1 MENIELELA
10 QRYAAAPVVEK
21 TAPPAVCNVIDFG
34 QATESLN
41 LAAAPRTEKALPRE
55 NRGRDHLTQTMND
68 KDFLDEIN
76 IFKLGGGGKKS
87 PPSPSGDFGP
97 PYLEMTTDN
106 LPFPDTPGNCVFYL
120 PEAMEVDGKTFP
132 RNAKL
137 ILTTHEDGSRE
148 IEYTPMVLPPLPHRD
163 DLLNRGV
170 LSALTALAA
179 GFVLLIVNIILGA
192 NLGLSPQ
199 VSGMLV
205 LFGTFSVF
213 KGEMERRKRACI
225 PARG

>member
-1 MENIELELA
+1 
-10 QRYAAAPVVEK
+10 
-21 TAPPAVCNVIDFG
+21 
-34 QATESLN
+34 
-41 LAAAPRTEKALPRE
+41 
-55 NRGRDHLTQTMND
+55 MNA

-76 IFKLGGGGKKS
+76 VFKLGGGGGKKS
-87 PPSPSGDFGP
+87 PPSPSRNFGP
-97 PYLEMTTDN
+97 LFDN
-106 LPFPDTPGNCVFYL
+106 RQLTLSHTAGNCVFYL

-148 IEYTPMVLPPLPHRD
+148 IAYTPMVPPPLPHRD
-163 DLLNRGV
+163 DLLNRVV

-179 GFVLLIVNIILGA
+179 GFVLFFVSIMLLA

-199 VSGMLV
+199 VGGALV
-205 LFGTFSVF
+205 VFGTFWVF
-213 KGEMERRKRACI
+213 KGEMEKRKRACI